1 MLEQT
6 LQYINELSPFWIL
19 MILFLFSFI
28 ENIFPPSP
36 SDVVVV
42 AGAALIAKAGSGI
55 NFIPVLL
62 ITSFGSS
69 LGFML
74 MYFVG
79 KFFGEKILRTGK
91 IKFISREAIE
101 KEDKWFA
108 KYGYKLI
115 LANRFMPGTRSIISF
130 FSGISELEPVKTFL
144 LATISAFAWNAI
156 VIFLGMQLGA
166 NVELVD
172 KYLRMYGNIGLIIT
186 VIVVLF
192 FAVKYLLPKFRKK
205 EKK

>member
-1 MLEQT
+1 
-6 LQYINELSPFWIL
+6 

-28 ENIFPPSP
+28 ENVFPPSP

-42 AGAALIAKAGSGI
+42 AGAALIAKDGSGI

-91 IKFISREAIE
+91 IKFISRDALD
-101 KEDKWFA
+101 KEDHWFA

-115 LANRFMPGTRSIISF
+115 LANRFMPGTRSVISF
-130 FSGISELEPVKTFL
+130 FSGISELEPIKTFL
-144 LATISAFAWNAI
+144 LASISAFAWNVI
-156 VIFLGMQLGA
+156 IIFLGMQLGS
-166 NVELVD
+166 NVELID
-172 KYLRMYGNIGLIIT
+172 KYLNLYGNIGLIIT
-186 VIVVLF
+186 AIVILF
-192 FAVKYLLPKFRKK
+192 FAAKYLLPKFRKK
-205 EKK
+205 DKK

>member
-28 ENIFPPSP
+28 ENVFPPSP

-42 AGAALIAKAGSGI
+42 AGAALIAKDGSGI

-79 KFFGEKILRTGK
+79 KFFGEK
-91 IKFISREAIE
+91 
-101 KEDKWFA
+101 
-108 KYGYKLI
+108 
-115 LANRFMPGTRSIISF
+115 
-130 FSGISELEPVKTFL
+130 
-144 LATISAFAWNAI
+144 
-156 VIFLGMQLGA
+156 
-166 NVELVD
+166 
-172 KYLRMYGNIGLIIT
+172 
-186 VIVVLF
+186 
-192 FAVKYLLPKFRKK
+192 KK
-205 EKK
+205 